1 VRIRYRILLGYLVV
15 VAVFFAVSV
24 RLVYDVRLQPLKS
37 TEEAMADTAVLLASL
52 LETRL
57 DQGKVRTDDLA
68 ALFDRAGSRRFS
80 AQIYELVKTKIDVR
94 VYVTDGKGTVL
105 FDSDAKDVGKDFS
118 RWHDVK
124 WTLEGRYGVRATR
137 KNPDDFYSTVL
148 YVAAPIRSGEGIAG
162 VVTVGKPVESV
173 KLFLTQISQK
183 ILAAALMSALLAMIL
198 GAAISAWITKPI
210 RRLRDYALAIR
221 DGARP
226 DPPEL
231 GRGEV
236 AVLGRSFEEMKQ
248 ALAGKREV
256 EGYVR
261 ALAHEIK
268 NPLASIHGAALLLK
282 EEIPRQE
289 RERFIGNILGESDR
303 IQSLVERLLVLASLE
318 SLEKVEKREEVDLC
332 EVTREAL
339 DALSPQVASRE
350 VRVETRLPG
359 SLTVRGDRFLL
370 RQALLNLLQN
380 AVEFTPRGGSVRIVG
395 ERSDGGA
402 TWAVED
408 SGPGVPDYAAA
419 RVFERFY
426 SLRRPDSGRRSTGI
440 GLSIVGEVAK
450 ILGGDARLENLP
462 EGGARASLTI
472 PA

>member
-1 VRIRYRILLGYLVV
+1 VRIRYRILLGYLAVV
-15 VAVFFAVSV
+15 GVFFAVSI
-24 RLVYDVRLQPLKS
+24 RLIYDMRLQPLKS

-57 DQGKVRTDDLA
+57 DQGKVQTDELA

-94 VYVTDGKGTVL
+94 VYVTDEAGTVL
-105 FDSDAKDVGKDFS
+105 FDSEARDVGKDFS

-137 KNPDDFYSTVL
+137 QDPDDFYSTVL
-148 YVAAPIRSGEGIAG
+148 YVAAPVFSGEDIAG

-173 KLFLTQISQK
+173 KLFLTQIGQK
-183 ILAAALMSALLAMIL
+183 ILAAALLSALLAMIL
-198 GAAISAWITKPI
+198 GAAVSAWITKPI
-210 RRLRDYALAIR
+210 RRLRDYAMAVR

-226 DPPEL
+226 APPEL
-231 GRGEV
+231 GHGEV
-236 AVLGRSFEEMKQ
+236 AVLGQAFEEMRQ

-289 RERFIGNILGESDR
+289 RERFIGNILGESER

-318 SLEKVEKREEVDLC
+318 SLEKVEKGEEVDLC
-332 EVTREAL
+332 DVTREAIDSL
-339 DALSPQVASRE
+339 GPQFDSRE
-350 VRVETRLPG
+350 VRVDNRLPG
-359 SLTVRGDRFLL
+359 SLPVRGDRFLL
-370 RQALLNLLQN
+370 RHALLNLLQN
-380 AVEFTPRGGSVRIVG
+380 AVEFTPKGAAVRVTG
-395 ERSDGGA
+395 ERSAGTV

-408 SGPGVPDYAAA
+408 SGPGVPDYALA

-440 GLSIVGEVAK
+440 GLAIVGEVAK
-450 ILGGDARLENLP
+450 ILGGEARLENLP